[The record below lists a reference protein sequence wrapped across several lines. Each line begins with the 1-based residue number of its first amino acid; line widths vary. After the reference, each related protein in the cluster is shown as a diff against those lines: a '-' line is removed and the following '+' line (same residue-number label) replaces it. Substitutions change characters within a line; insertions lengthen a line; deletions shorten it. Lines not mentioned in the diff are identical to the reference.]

1 MSRKMYVLV
10 LVFFLSVILLSCGEK
25 EIKDAKNWPLNDFNY
40 TNQDNK
46 TVGLSDLKGKVWVSN
61 LIFTTCEDVC
71 LPMTSNMAKLQTM
84 LKDEG
89 IKDVELVSFS
99 VDPTVDNPEVL
110 KKFGEQFNADF
121 ANWHFLTGYSQAEIE
136 QVALESFKTI
146 VKKPESGDQVIHA
159 TDFYLMD
166 QEGNIVKYYD
176 GYKEIPFDEIIGDIK
191 ILQ

>member
-1 MSRKMYVLV
+1 MARKMYVLV
-10 LVFFLSVILLSCGEK
+10 LIFFLSVILAACGGN
-25 EIKDAKNWPLNDFNY
+25 EIKDAKNWPVNDFSY
-40 TNQDNK
+40 TNQEGK

-61 LIFTTCEDVC
+61 FIFTTCEDVC
-71 LPMTSNMAKLQTM
+71 LPMTYNMAKLQSM

-110 KKFGEQFNADF
+110 KKFGEEFNADF
-121 ANWHFLTGYSQAEIE
+121 ANWHFLTGYEQAEIE
-136 QVALESFKTI
+136 ELALKSFKTI
-146 VKKPESGDQVIHA
+146 VKKPETGDQVIHG

-166 QEGNIVKYYD
+166 QEGNIVKYYN
-176 GYKEIPFDEIIGDIK
+176 GIKEVPYDEIINDIK